1 MLGTDPI
8 GDFPNRALAERALT
22 SADFVVSLDLFLN
35 ASNAHADVV
44 LPVEGFAE
52 SEGTVT
58 NLEGRVQKVNRI
70 RPGPGQSRSTWSVLD
85 DLARRMGGELG
96 ASSASNLA
104 KEIEALAPA
113 YGGVSWD
120 LLDWGEG
127 RDGVVVP
134 TAEGEQPMQCVP
146 ADPKLPSGTSGTAL
160 HLARVLYD
168 RGVAVTMSPSLA
180 AIVPEAAAYLHPR
193 DAGAM
198 AIKAGDV
205 VSITGDGPS
214 VELPV
219 VLDGS
224 LAPGTVYVPF
234 NLEATAGFWST
245 TGVAIETIRTEG

>member
-1 MLGTDPI
+1 
-8 GDFPNRALAERALT
+8 
-22 SADFVVSLDLFLN
+22 
-35 ASNAHADVV
+35 
-44 LPVEGFAE
+44 
-52 SEGTVT
+52 
-58 NLEGRVQKVNRI
+58 
-70 RPGPGQSRSTWSVLD
+70 
-85 DLARRMGGELG
+85 MGGELG

-104 KEIEALAPA
+104 KEIAAVAPA

-134 TAEGEQPMQCVP
+134 MADGEQPLQYVP
-146 ADPKLPSGTSGTAL
+146 VDPELRSGTSGTAL

-168 RGVAVTMSPSLA
+168 DGVAVTMSPSLA
-180 AIVPEAAAYLHPR
+180 GIVPEAVVYLHPR

-205 VSITGDGPS
+205 VLITGDGPS

-219 VLDGS
+219 VLDPS
-224 LAPGTVYVPF
+224 LATGTVYIPV

-245 TGVAIETIRTEG
+245 TGVAIETTRAEG